1 MDCASRSLP
10 MKLRKRSTFLEV
22 RIFTNQF
29 GMRKG
34 LLGEWKDVLRKVI
47 HPDQLPSHYGGDAMG
62 IDGDPACGVRVD
74 YSLVS

>member
-1 MDCASRSLP
+1 
-10 MKLRKRSTFLEV
+10 
-22 RIFTNQF
+22 
-29 GMRKG
+29 MRKG